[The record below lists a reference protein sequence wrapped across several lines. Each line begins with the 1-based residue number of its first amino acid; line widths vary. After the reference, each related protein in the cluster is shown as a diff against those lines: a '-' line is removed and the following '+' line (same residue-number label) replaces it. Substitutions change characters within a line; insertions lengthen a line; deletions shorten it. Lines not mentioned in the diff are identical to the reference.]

1 MPFFISFIFNEIFD
15 SHVCIELII
24 SSISEFSTNNP
35 SILVFPFISLSAVIV
50 SFILSNKYFKF
61 KFPSS
66 RNKNLSRYLT
76 RISLFLIISFFLLN
90 KLLLSFSIFAQDP
103 AQTTQATEIEQSVTT
118 EVAAPHVHTCSCG
131 PTEHWFHK
139 ACVKNYNK
147 LFPLV
152 GLPENFDTEGLST
165 NILQAIE
172 MLAQDICFVA
182 QDGMA
187 IVPELNAKG
196 KLVLKVFSFNYRK

>member
-1 MPFFISFIFNEIFD
+1 MNFTI
-15 SHVCIELII
+15 
-24 SSISEFSTNNP
+24 
-35 SILVFPFISLSAVIV
+35 
-50 SFILSNKYFKF
+50 K
-61 KFPSS
+61 
-66 RNKNLSRYLT
+66 
-76 RISLFLIISFFLLN
+76 LLN
-90 KLLLSFSIFAQDP
+90 VLLLSFSIFAQDP

-196 KLVLKVFSFNYRK
+196 KLVLKMGKNQDYVLCKEILKQVDVQSTLTAQELYQEWSDILRDMKSAQ